1 MDLFLC
7 VTHTFSYKFL
17 TKIHI
22 LFMIFLNPC
31 YNRNNHLIWI
41 TAGAARE
48 LTGGSQNESKVPSLF
63 QERQRTP
70 DRIRNRRVMQCVC
83 DQIPPAYPCEGEKVV
98 FIGVEMNGKLPGAVD
113 HFCKDLNPTR
123 AKGVAFYV
131 LNSNGNTDGL
141 SSIIDT
147 MKKNGVETYGE
158 PLGIAVKGGLFKKG
172 MPTDAD
178 TKKVLEWADKIA
190 KM

>member
-1 MDLFLC
+1 MKAKSL
-7 VTHTFSYKFL
+7 HFSKSGNVQP
-17 TKIHI
+17 IASEI
-22 LFMIFLNPC
+22 
-31 YNRNNHLIWI
+31 
-41 TAGAARE
+41 G
-48 LTGGSQNESKVPSLF
+48 
-63 QERQRTP
+63 
-70 DRIRNRRVMQCVC
+70 RVMQCVC

-158 PLGIAVKGGLFKKG
+158 PLGIRVKGGLFKKG

-178 TKKVLEWADKIA
+178 TKKVLLSGQTRLQRCNFFDKTAFIIFHK
-190 KM
+190 KMDGACCPFFLFLRDIQTPFAVVNCMRNL